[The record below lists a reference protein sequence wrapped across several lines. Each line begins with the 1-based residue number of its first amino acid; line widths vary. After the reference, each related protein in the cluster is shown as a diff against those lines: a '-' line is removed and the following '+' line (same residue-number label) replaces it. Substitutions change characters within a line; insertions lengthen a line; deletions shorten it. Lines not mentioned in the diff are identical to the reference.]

1 MPAGENHDGKRGRH
15 AGITVNAAIPGFVKT
30 NLNDGAHG
38 GMAAMIRL
46 SVKLIGI
53 SAAKGADTPLWV
65 ATAPELTGVTGKV
78 FEKRKERAAKFTDPA
93 PIAELERACDELA
106 HVVG

>member
-30 NLNDGAHG
+30 NFNDGAHG

-65 ATAPELTGVTGKV
+65 ATAPELTGRDRQGLR
-78 FEKRKERAAKFTDPA
+78 EAQGEGGEIHRPGADRRA
-93 PIAELERACDELA
+93 RAGL
-106 HVVG
+106 

>member
-1 MPAGENHDGKRGRH
+1 
-15 AGITVNAAIPGFVKT
+15 V
-30 NLNDGAHG
+30 G
-38 GMAAMIRL
+38 GH
-46 SVKLIGI
+46 
-53 SAAKGADTPLWV
+53 
-65 ATAPELTGVTGKV
+65 APELTGVTGKV